1 MYESFKPKSKRTG
14 RIRFKLIVLL
24 WFWIL
29 CSTPLEWPFQI
40 LPHDQLFPMA
50 FEKILILDDEL
61 IIRESL
67 EAQLS
72 HRGYSVSLAKTIAQA
87 ERLMARDQFDLMFID
102 MRLPDGHGTDLLE
115 RIVDLPNSPMSVII
129 TGHGSIESAV
139 KCIQLGAFDYV
150 VKPCSMDQINVIL
163 KKAEAYSQLV
173 KVNQYFSNQIQK
185 NSEILGGSLG
195 IGHLRRLIKKVA
207 ATEATVL
214 VTGENGTGKEL
225 VARELFRLSPR
236 AKQPYIRVN
245 CAAISENLIESE
257 FFGHEKGAFTG
268 ASQRRE
274 GRFELANNGTI
285 LLDEIG
291 EIHPSLQVKLLRV
304 LQEQEFERVGGNKS
318 IRVNVR
324 VIATTN
330 RDLQKAVEK
339 GDFREDLYYRLNV
352 FPISVPPLRQ
362 RKEDID
368 LLAKTFLHSFS
379 RKHGV
384 KIPGFSASAMER
396 LLDHNWPG
404 NVRELENTVERSVIL
419 TENGDFVKEE
429 ALGLLPQKN
438 FIDSPKPKMTPI
450 IISGGSSLEK
460 PPAHIEES
468 LLNPID
474 HGPSFLSLEE
484 LEKEHIFRALDKTKG
499 KKTQAAAILH
509 ISTRTLRNKL
519 KLYRMEGATSV

>member
-1 MYESFKPKSKRTG
+1 
-14 RIRFKLIVLL
+14 LN
-24 WFWIL
+24 
-29 CSTPLEWPFQI
+29 
-40 LPHDQLFPMA
+40 
-50 FEKILILDDEL
+50 DEL
-61 IIRESL
+61 IIRKSL
-67 EAQLS
+67 EEQLR
-72 HRGYSVSLAKTIAQA
+72 HRGYSVSTAKTIAQA
-87 ERLMARDQFDLMFID
+87 EALLAKDQFDLMFID
-102 MRLPDGHGTDLLE
+102 MRLPNGRGVDLLE
-115 RIVDLPNSPMSVII
+115 KIVDLPNSPMSVVI

-150 VKPCSMDQINVIL
+150 VKPCSMEQINVIL
-163 KKAEAYSQLV
+163 KKAEAYNQLV
-173 KVNQYFSNQIQK
+173 KVNQYFSNQLQR
-185 NSEILGGSLG
+185 NSEILGRSSS
-195 IGHLRRLIKKVA
+195 IRHLRLLIKKVA
-207 ATEATVL
+207 ATDATVFI
-214 VTGENGTGKEL
+214 TGENGTGKEL

-268 ASQRRE
+268 AVQRRE

-291 EIHPSLQVKLLRV
+291 EIRPSLQVKLLRV

-318 IRVNVR
+318 IKVNVR

-330 RDLQKAVEK
+330 RDLQKAVET

-368 LLAKTFLHSFS
+368 LLARTFLQKHS

-384 KIPGFSASAMER
+384 KVSGFTGAAMDR
-396 LLDHNWPG
+396 LLGHNWPG
-404 NVRELENTVERSVIL
+404 NVRELENTIERAVIL
-419 TENGDFVKEE
+419 SENGELVKEE
-429 ALGLLPQKN
+429 VLGLLPRKN
-438 FIDSPKPKMTPI
+438 FAVAPSLKMAPKIMN
-450 IISGGSSLEK
+450 GESSLKK
-460 PPAHIEES
+460 PISDKES
-468 LLNPID
+468 IFTPDDNVR
-474 HGPSFLSLEE
+474 SFLSLDE

-499 KKTQAAAILH
+499 KRTQAAALLH

-519 KLYRMEGATSV
+519 KQYQLEGASSI